1 MKRTWTLAGICLL
14 AVAMAGLAVCKG
26 KEPKPGPLTGTWE
39 CVSHSSV
46 QGDVLFTL
54 RLEQTKEAVSG
65 TLTNASG
72 DYPLSS
78 ASYKKGVLEIHLDAP
93 DGSYVAT
100 GKLKDGQLSGH
111 WLKGQEGEGE
121 WEGKRPTA
129 AKP

>member
-1 MKRTWTLAGICLL
+1 MKRTWTLARICLL
-14 AVAMAGLAVCKG
+14 VVAVGGPAVCKG
-26 KEPKPGPLTGTWE
+26 KEPKPGLLTGTWE
-39 CVSHSSV
+39 CVAHSSV
-46 QGDVLFTL
+46 QGDVRFTL
-54 RLEQTKEAVSG
+54 KLEQSKEVVSG
-65 TLTNASG
+65 TLTNSSG

-78 ASYKKGVLEIHLDAP
+78 ASYKKGVLKIHLDAP

>member
-1 MKRTWTLAGICLL
+1 MERIRTLISVCLLTLAI
-14 AVAMAGLAVCKG
+14 ATVVFAKG
-26 KEPKPGPLTGTWE
+26 KEQKPGPLTGTWE
-39 CVSHSSV
+39 CVAHSNA
-46 QGDVLFTL
+46 QGDVPFTL
-54 RLEQTKEAVSG
+54 KLEQSKEVVSG
-65 TLTNASG
+65 TLTNSSG

-78 ASYKKGVLEIHLDAP
+78 ASYKKGVLKIHLDAP

>member
-1 MKRTWTLAGICLL
+1 MERIRTLISVCLLTLAI
-14 AVAMAGLAVCKG
+14 ATVVFAKG
-26 KEPKPGPLTGTWE
+26 KEQKPGPLTGTWE
-39 CVSHSSV
+39 YVAHSNA
-46 QGDVLFTL
+46 QGDVPFTL
-54 RLEQTKEAVSG
+54 KLEQSKEAVSG

-78 ASYKKGVLEIHLDAP
+78 ASYKKGVLKIHLDAP